1 MRATGFEVSE
11 IPNLNGFVAIVTGGN
26 SNIGYETTLQLAR
39 HGARVYIA
47 SRSAERVNE
56 AIRKMQSTQPSLDVH
71 FLKFDLQDLE
81 SIKGTAADFLAREG
95 RLDLLICNAGV
106 SYNAF
111 SSSEERKLNEARS

>member
-1 MRATGFEVSE
+1 MKATGFEVSE
-11 IPNLNGFVAIVTGGN
+11 IPNLNGYVAIVTGGN

-56 AIRKMQSTQPSLDVH
+56 AIKKMQSTQPSLDVH

-95 RLDLLICNAGV
+95 RLDILICNAGV
-106 SYNAF
+106 SANVIG
-111 SSSEERKLNEARS
+111 SGEDWELI

>member
-1 MRATGFEVSE
+1 MKATGFEVSE
-11 IPNLNGFVAIVTGGN
+11 IPNLNGYVAIVTGGN

-56 AIRKMQSTQPSLDVH
+56 AIKKMQSTQPSLDVH

-81 SIKGTAADFLAREG
+81 SIKGTTADFLAREG
-95 RLDLLICNAGV
+95 RLDILICNAGV
-106 SYNAF
+106 SANVIG
-111 SSSEERKLNEARS
+111 SVKDWKLIQARS